1 MGWIDEDEDEADVN
15 VVDDEDEIEEDDGG
29 VQLLEA
35 LSASWSW
42 MNGVDQGQVGIAA
55 VELERWLDDCCS
67 WEEAE

>member
-35 LSASWSW
+35 LSASWSCK
-42 MNGVDQGQVGIAA
+42 NGVDRGVDTAA
-55 VELERWLDDCCS
+55 VEELLDDCCS
-67 WEEAE
+67 CEDAE